1 MKALSV
7 VKPWGTKITNK
18 EKTLE
23 IRSWR
28 PNSLPLKN
36 IALVENQIRLLK
48 EGQEDPNGY
57 IVALVDIVGCKP
69 WVKRDS
75 TAACLRE
82 SDFVEGYWAWQLDNV
97 RKLNKP
103 IKTVAKRKFYRL
115 NDEIIGQIKLG
126 LKK

>member
-1 MKALSV
+1 MNALSV
-7 VKPWGTKITNK
+7 VKPWGTKIANK

-36 IALVENQIRLLK
+36 IALVENKIKLVT

-69 WVKRDS
+69 WVKSDS
-75 TAACLRE
+75 TAAGLGE
-82 SDFVEGYWAWQLDNV
+82 SDFIDGYWAWQLENV
-97 RKLNKP
+97 KKLTKSIN
-103 IKTVAKRKFYRL
+103 TVAKRKFYKL
-115 NDEIIGQIKLG
+115 NSEIINQIKLG
-126 LKK
+126 IKK